1 MLQTR
6 DGYFAQLVESGLLDS
21 FNNHSLLRRDT
32 FWNQLLK
39 GTRIKVQREC
49 LQKSLL
55 VILHKQLRNGT
66 DIIHH
71 SHTIPQ
77 GTQIV

>member
-21 FNNHSLLRRDT
+21 FNNHSILRRDT

-39 GTRIKVQREC
+39 VTRIKVQREC
-49 LQKSLL
+49 LQESFL
-55 VILHKQLRNGT
+55 VILYQQLRNST
-66 DIIHH
+66 DIILH
-71 SHTIPQ
+71 SDTIPQ
-77 GTQIV
+77 ST